1 MNKKK
6 IFLNSLNEHLKLGNI
21 ILNNDSYLSSF
32 EKLCKIA
39 LKTYKKG
46 KKIIFLGNGG
56 SAADSQHLATELTVR
71 YKINR
76 KAIRAIALTT
86 DTSALTAIG
95 NDFSFEEIFS
105 RQLEAVASKGDL
117 VILISTSGNSKNILN
132 AFKFCKKKKISNFS
146 LLVNNGGKM
155 SKLTKN
161 KIIVPSYSTARIQEF
176 HIFIGHNLCEYLELN
191 L

>member
-1 MNKKK
+1 MMNKKK
-6 IFLNSLNEHLKLGNI
+6 IFLNSLNDHLKLGNI

-117 VILISTSGNSKNILN
+117 
-132 AFKFCKKKKISNFS
+132 
-146 LLVNNGGKM
+146 
-155 SKLTKN
+155 
-161 KIIVPSYSTARIQEF
+161 
-176 HIFIGHNLCEYLELN
+176 
-191 L
+191 

>member
-146 LLVNNGGKM
+146 LLGNNGGKM